1 MDEETNKVSKV
12 LYSVLIILICI
23 VLMIYVI
30 KKVVWFMYRNY
41 IG

>member
-30 KKVVWFMYRNY
+30 KKVV
-41 IG
+41 